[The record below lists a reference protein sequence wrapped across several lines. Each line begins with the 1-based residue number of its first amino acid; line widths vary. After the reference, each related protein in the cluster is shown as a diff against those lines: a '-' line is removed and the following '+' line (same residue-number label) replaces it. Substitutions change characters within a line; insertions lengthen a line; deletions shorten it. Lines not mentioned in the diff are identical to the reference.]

1 MRLKK
6 FEKSHFQNFT
16 MRLSIQPLITAHNK
30 SEWQHCL
37 LVNLPIPQ
45 MLGLREILL
54 GGDFTWK
61 GCLTV
66 KN

>member
-37 LVNLPIPQ
+37 LVKLPSPQ
-45 MLGLREILL
+45 MSGLRGILL
-54 GGDFTWK
+54 G